1 MSNFKNRILELRT
14 ERQLTQTLIANKI
27 NVSVSSISR
36 YERGEMEPTLDIA
49 IRLCD
54 VFNVTMEWLTGEDD
68 IHKDKLPKDYVD
80 FMYKVYKENVPIDLL
95 EKYYNAFKELNK

>member
-1 MSNFKNRILELRT
+1 MSNLKNRILELRT